1 MVSTI
6 AIIKTVFKEIKIMIP
21 RSLYDSDHD
30 MFRESLRKFIE
41 TEAMPHHEQWEKD
54 GMVSDE
60 IWLKAGEQGFLC
72 PMIPEEYGG
81 VGTDF
86 LYNCIVNEEIGR
98 SGCTGL
104 GWTLH
109 NDITVPYI
117 VRYGSE
123 EQKQKYLPRCITGE
137 LITAIAMTEPGA
149 GSDLQGTNTT
159 AVLDGDHYIL
169 NGSKTFITNGQK
181 AGLVIVVA
189 KTDTSA
195 GSKGISLFLVEA
207 DLPGFSK
214 GKNLTKLGLKAQ
226 DTSELFFQDV
236 RVPKEN
242 LLGEEGRGFI
252 YLMQDLP
259 QERLSIAVGA
269 VANAKAI
276 LEATI
281 DYTKERKAFGAT
293 VASFQNTQFKL
304 AELSAEIDC
313 AEVYTDR
320 CTELLLDDKLDTVT
334 ASKAKLLTTD
344 LQCKVADEC
353 LQLHGGWGYMWEYP
367 VCRAFADSRI
377 QRIYGGTNEIMK
389 LIISRELMK

>member
-1 MVSTI
+1 
-6 AIIKTVFKEIKIMIP
+6 MIP
-21 RSLYDSDHD
+21 RHLYDSDHQ
-30 MFRESLRKFIE
+30 MFRDSVRKFLE

-72 PMIPEEYGG
+72 PMVPEEYGG
-81 VGTDF
+81 VDTDF
-86 LYNCIVNEEIGR
+86 RYNCIVNEEIGR
-98 SGCTGL
+98 SGCSGL

-109 NDITVPYI
+109 NDISVPYI
-117 VRYGSE
+117 VRYGNE
-123 EQKQKYLPRCITGE
+123 DQKKKYLPACVSGE
-137 LITAIAMTEPGA
+137 LITAIAMTEPGT
-149 GSDLQGTNTT
+149 GSDLQGIKTT
-159 AVLDGDHYIL
+159 AVLEDDHYIL

-214 GKNLTKLGLKAQ
+214 GKNLQKLGLKAQ

-236 RVPKEN
+236 KVPKGN

-269 VANAKAI
+269 VANAQAI
-276 LEATI
+276 MEVTVN
-281 DYTKERKAFGAT
+281 YTKERKAFGTT

-304 AELSAEIDC
+304 AELAAEVTSAE
-313 AEVYTDR
+313 VFSDR
-320 CTELLLDDKLDTVT
+320 CTELLLEGKLDTVT
-334 ASKAKLLTTD
+334 ASKLKLLTTD

-367 VCRAFADSRI
+367 VCRAFADSRV
-377 QRIYGGTNEIMK
+377 QRIYGGSNEIMK
-389 LIISRELMK
+389 LIISRDLMK

>member
-1 MVSTI
+1 
-6 AIIKTVFKEIKIMIP
+6 MIP
-21 RSLYDSDHD
+21 RNLYDSDHE
-30 MFRESLRKFIE
+30 MFRDSLRKFIE

-189 KTDTSA
+189 KTDTTA

-236 RVPKEN
+236 KVPKEN

-269 VANAKAI
+269 VANARAI
-276 LEATI
+276 LEATVA
-281 DYTKERKAFGAT
+281 YTKERKAFGTT

-320 CTELLLDDKLDTVT
+320 CTELLLEDNLDTVT

-377 QRIYGGTNEIMK
+377 QRIYGGSNEIMK

>member
-1 MVSTI
+1 
-6 AIIKTVFKEIKIMIP
+6 MIP
-21 RSLYDSDHD
+21 RQLYDSDHE
-30 MFRESLRKFIE
+30 MFRDSLRKFLE

-54 GMVSDE
+54 GMVSDD

-72 PMIPEEYGG
+72 PMVPEEYGG
-81 VGTDF
+81 VSTDF
-86 LYNCIVNEEIGR
+86 RYNCIVNEEIAR

-109 NDITVPYI
+109 NDISVPYI
-117 VRYGSE
+117 VRYGSDY
-123 EQKQKYLPRCITGE
+123 QKQKYLPRCISGE

-149 GSDLQGTNTT
+149 GSDIQGTKTT
-159 AVLDGDHYIL
+159 AVLDGDNYIL
-169 NGSKTFITNGQK
+169 NGSKTLITNGQK

-189 KTDTSA
+189 KTDTAA

-207 DLPGFSK
+207 DFPGFSK
-214 GKNLTKLGLKAQ
+214 GKNLQKLGLKAQ

-236 RVPKEN
+236 KVPKEN

-269 VANAKAI
+269 VANAQAI
-276 LEATI
+276 MEATVT
-281 DYTKERKAFGAT
+281 YTKDRKAFGT
-293 VASFQNTQFKL
+293 SVASFQNTQFKL
-304 AELSAEIDC
+304 AELAAEVTSAE
-313 AEVYTDR
+313 VFSDR
-320 CTELLLDDKLDTVT
+320 CTELLLEDKLDTVT
-334 ASKAKLLTTD
+334 ASKLKLLTTD

-367 VCRAFADSRI
+367 VCRAFADSRV
-377 QRIYGGTNEIMK
+377 QRIYGGSNEIMK
-389 LIISRELMK
+389 LIISRDLMK

>member
-1 MVSTI
+1 
-6 AIIKTVFKEIKIMIP
+6 MIP
-21 RSLYDSDHD
+21 RTLYDSDHEL
-30 MFRESLRKFIE
+30 FRQSVRKFIE
-41 TEAMPHHEQWEKD
+41 TQAIPHHETWEKE

-60 IWLKAGEQGFLC
+60 VWLGAGSQGFLC
-72 PMIPEEYGG
+72 PTVAEKYGG
-81 VGTDF
+81 VNADF
-86 LYNCIVNEEIGR
+86 RYNCIVNEEIAR
-98 SGCTGL
+98 SGCSGL

-109 NDITVPYI
+109 SDIAVPYI
-117 VRYGSE
+117 ERYGTE
-123 EQKQKYLPRCITGE
+123 YQKEKYLSRCVSGE
-137 LITAIAMTEPGA
+137 LITAIAMSEPGA
-149 GSDLQGTNTT
+149 GSDLQGTKTN

-181 AGLVIVVA
+181 SGLVIVVA
-189 KTDTSA
+189 KTDVSA
-195 GSKGISLFLVEA
+195 GSKGISLFLVESEFE
-207 DLPGFSK
+207 GFSK
-214 GKNLTKLGLKAQ
+214 GKNLEKLGMKAQ

-269 VANAKAI
+269 IANAQAL
-276 LEATI
+276 LESTI
-281 DYTKERKAFGAT
+281 DYTKERKAFGVS

-304 AELSAEIDC
+304 AELSAEISS
-313 AEVYTDR
+313 AEVFLDR
-320 CTELLLDDKLDTVT
+320 CTELLLNDELDTVT
-334 ASKAKLLTTD
+334 ASKLKLIATD

-367 VCRAFADSRI
+367 VCRAFADSRV
-377 QRIYGGTNEIMK
+377 QRIYGGSNEIMK

>member
-1 MVSTI
+1 
-6 AIIKTVFKEIKIMIP
+6 MIP
-21 RSLYDSDHD
+21 RHLYDSDHE
-30 MFRESLRKFIE
+30 MFRGSVRKFLE
-41 TEAMPHHEQWEKD
+41 TEAMPHHEQWEND

-72 PMIPEEYGG
+72 PMVPEEYGG
-81 VGTDF
+81 VDTDF
-86 LYNCIVNEEIGR
+86 LYNCIVNEEIAR

-109 NDITVPYI
+109 NDISVPYI
-117 VRYGSE
+117 VRYGSDY
-123 EQKQKYLPRCITGE
+123 QKQAYLPRCVSGE

-149 GSDLQGTNTT
+149 GSDLQGTKTT

-189 KTDTSA
+189 KTDPSA

-214 GKNLTKLGLKAQ
+214 GKNLNKLGLKAQ

-236 RVPKEN
+236 KVPKEN

-269 VANAKAI
+269 VANSQAI
-276 LEATI
+276 LEATVT
-281 DYTKERKAFGAT
+281 YTKERKAFGT
-293 VASFQNTQFKL
+293 SVASFQNTQIKL
-304 AELSAEIDC
+304 AELAAEVTSAEVFC
-313 AEVYTDR
+313 DR
-320 CTELLLDDKLDTVT
+320 CTELLLEDKLDSVT
-334 ASKAKLLTTD
+334 ASKLKLLTTD
-344 LQCKVADEC
+344 LQCRVADEC

-367 VCRAFADSRI
+367 VCRAFADSRV
-377 QRIYGGTNEIMK
+377 QRIYGGSNEIMK
-389 LIISRELMK
+389 LIIARDLMK

>member
-1 MVSTI
+1 
-6 AIIKTVFKEIKIMIP
+6 MIP
-21 RSLYDSDHD
+21 RHLYDSDHE
-30 MFRESLRKFIE
+30 MFRGSVRKFLE
-41 TEAMPHHEQWEKD
+41 TEAMPHHEQWEND

-72 PMIPEEYGG
+72 PMAPEEYGG
-81 VGTDF
+81 VDTDF
-86 LYNCIVNEEIGR
+86 LYNCIVNEEIAR

-109 NDITVPYI
+109 NDISVPYI
-117 VRYGSE
+117 VRYGSDY
-123 EQKQKYLPRCITGE
+123 QKQAYLPRCVSGE

-149 GSDLQGTNTT
+149 GSDLQGTKTT

-189 KTDTSA
+189 KTDPSA

-214 GKNLTKLGLKAQ
+214 GKNLNKLGLKAQ

-236 RVPKEN
+236 KVPKEN

-269 VANAKAI
+269 VANSQAV
-276 LEATI
+276 LEATVT
-281 DYTKERKAFGAT
+281 YTKERKAFGT
-293 VASFQNTQFKL
+293 SVASFQNTQFKL
-304 AELSAEIDC
+304 AELAAEVTSAEVFC
-313 AEVYTDR
+313 DR
-320 CTELLLDDKLDTVT
+320 CTELLLEDKLDSVT
-334 ASKAKLLTTD
+334 ASKLKLLTTD
-344 LQCKVADEC
+344 LQCRVADEC

-367 VCRAFADSRI
+367 VCRAFADSRV
-377 QRIYGGTNEIMK
+377 QRIYGGSNEIMK
-389 LIISRELMK
+389 LIIARDLMK

>member
-1 MVSTI
+1 MD
-6 AIIKTVFKEIKIMIP
+6 IKLIKEIRTQTGASFGDCKKALEQVNGDLNKAIEIASNMFKAQQDKENEDANTQTQEGAINLLK
-21 RSLYDSDHD
+21 SEFDKLTEIISDKD
-30 MFRESLRKFIE
+30 DLNSLRKAANHIS
-41 TEAMPHHEQWEKD
+41 KKYD
-54 GMVSDE
+54 
-60 IWLKAGEQGFLC
+60 L
-72 PMIPEEYGG
+72 
-81 VGTDF
+81 
-86 LYNCIVNEEIGR
+86 
-98 SGCTGL
+98 GL
-104 GWTLH
+104 T
-109 NDITVPYI
+109 
-117 VRYGSE
+117 E
-123 EQKQKYLPRCITGE
+123 EQKKKYLPRFITGE

-149 GSDLQGTNTT
+149 GSDLQGTKTT

-189 KTDTSA
+189 KTDSSA

-214 GKNLTKLGLKAQ
+214 GKNLNKLGLKAQ

-281 DYTKERKAFGAT
+281 DYTKERKAFGTT

-353 LQLHGGWGYMWEYP
+353 LQLFGGWGYMWEYP